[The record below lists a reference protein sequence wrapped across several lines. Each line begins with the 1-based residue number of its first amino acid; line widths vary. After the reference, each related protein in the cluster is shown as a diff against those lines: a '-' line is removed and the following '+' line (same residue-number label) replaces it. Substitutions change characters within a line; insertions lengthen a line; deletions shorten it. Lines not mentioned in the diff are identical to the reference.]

1 MSGRSLCS
9 AGGETAARTWNPLR
23 WFAAGADAPRIGDPG
38 RISRLYRR
46 NRLSVMFAITC
57 GYGFGYTCRLPLAV
71 MKKPLLDEGVFSAE
85 WLGLIGSGFSI
96 GYAVGK
102 LVNGFLADYANV
114 RRFFAAM
121 VLMSAVINLA
131 MLGLV
136 SPWSWMILWGLN
148 GWFQGAGS
156 PCSGVSLANWFSA
169 KERGRY
175 YGIFSSSHSLGE
187 GLTFVFNSLLVANLG
202 WRAGFAGPGVFCIL
216 VALGIYLL
224 LRDRPETMGLP
235 PVADW
240 RNDHPTPTAKTAA
253 AVADTSRNQFQAL
266 RMPAMWVLGLSSACM
281 YVSRY
286 AINSWGMLYLQ
297 ESRGYTL
304 VEAGLMLGLNTGAG
318 LAGCVVY
325 GFVSD
330 KFFNARR
337 PPVTLIFSTLEVIAL
352 VMIFYTPPG
361 HPVVLSVAFLLFGF
375 TLSGLLAVLGG
386 LFAVDIVGRR
396 AAGAAM
402 GFIGI
407 VSYLGNALQEWISGR
422 LIQRG
427 LTLESVTTLNE
438 QGQAVVT
445 QVKHYDFGAAITFW
459 IGASVV
465 SLVLAASLWRV
476 KAKE

>member
-1 MSGRSLCS
+1 
-9 AGGETAARTWNPLR
+9 
-23 WFAAGADAPRIGDPG
+23 
-38 RISRLYRR
+38 
-46 NRLSVMFAITC
+46 MFAITC

-71 MKKPLLDEGVFSAE
+71 MKKPLLDEGVFTAE

-96 GYAVGK
+96 GYALGK

-121 VLMSAVINLA
+121 VLMSALINLA
-131 MLGLV
+131 MLGFV
-136 SPWSWMILWGLN
+136 SPWAWAILWGLN

-169 KERGRY
+169 RERGRY

-216 VALGIYLL
+216 VAFGILLL

-240 RNDHPTPTAKTAA
+240 RNDHPAPTPNTGAPSE
-253 AVADTSRNQFQAL
+253 VGRNQFQAL

-297 ESRGYTL
+297 EHRNYTM

-318 LAGCVVY
+318 LVGCVVY

-337 PPVTLIFSTLEVIAL
+337 PPVTLIFGLLEVIAL
-352 VMIFYTPPG
+352 AAIFFTPPG
-361 HPVVLSVAFLLFGF
+361 HPVVLSAAFLLFGF

-407 VSYLGNALQEWISGR
+407 VSYLGNAMQEWVSGL

-427 LTLESVTTLNE
+427 LTVETVTKLNE
-438 QGQAVVT
+438 QGQAIAT
-445 QVKHYDFGAAITFW
+445 EVKHYDFDAAIAFW
-459 IGASVV
+459 IGASVLSV
-465 SLVLAASLWRV
+465 VLAATLWRV
-476 KAKE
+476 KTKE

>member
-1 MSGRSLCS
+1 MSKPSLSS
-9 AGGETAARTWNPLR
+9 AGCASAARSWNPLR
-23 WFAAGADAPRIGDPG
+23 WFAAGTNAPRITDPE
-38 RISRLYRR
+38 RVNQLYRR
-46 NRLSVMFAITC
+46 NRLSVLLAITC

-71 MKKPLLDEGVFSAE
+71 MKKPLLDEGVFTAE
-85 WLGLIGSGFSI
+85 WLGLIGSAFSI

-114 RRFFAAM
+114 RRFFSAM
-121 VLMSAVINLA
+121 VLMSALINLA
-131 MLGLV
+131 MLGFV
-136 SPWSWMILWGLN
+136 SPWAWAILWGLN

-169 KERGRY
+169 RERGRY

-187 GLTFVFNSLLVANLG
+187 GLTFVFNSLLVAHLG

-216 VALGIYLL
+216 VAFGILLL

-240 RNDHPTPTAKTAA
+240 RNDHPAPTPKTDASA
-253 AVADTSRNQFQAL
+253 EVGRGQFQAL
-266 RMPAMWVLGLSSACM
+266 RMPAMWVLGLASACM

-297 ESRGYTL
+297 EQRQYTL
-304 VEAGLMLGLNTGAG
+304 VQAGLMLGLNTGAG

-325 GFVSD
+325 GFISD
-330 KFFNARR
+330 KLFNARR
-337 PPVTLIFSTLEVIAL
+337 PPVTLIFGLLEVIAL
-352 VMIFYTPPG
+352 VAIFYTPPG
-361 HPVVLSVAFLLFGF
+361 HPMILSAAFLLFGF

-386 LFAVDIVGRR
+386 LFAIDIAGRR
-396 AAGAAM
+396 ATGAAM

-407 VSYLGNALQEWISGR
+407 VSYLGNASQEWISGR

-427 LTLESVTTLNE
+427 LTVETVTKLNE
-438 QGQAVVT
+438 QGQAIVT
-445 QVKHYDFGAAITFW
+445 QVKHYDFSAAIAFW

-465 SLVLAASLWRV
+465 SVVLAAALWRV
-476 KAKE
+476 KTKD

>member
-1 MSGRSLCS
+1 
-9 AGGETAARTWNPLR
+9 LR
-23 WFAAGADAPRIGDPG
+23 WFAAGTDAPRITDPDHVNE
-38 RISRLYRR
+38 LYRR
-46 NRLSVMFAITC
+46 NRLSVIFAITC

-71 MKKPLLDEGVFSAE
+71 MKKPLLDEGVFTAE
-85 WLGLIGSGFSI
+85 WLGLIGSAFSV

-102 LVNGFLADYANV
+102 LVNGFLADHANV

-121 VLMSAVINLA
+121 VLMSALLNLA
-131 MLGLV
+131 MLGFV
-136 SPWSWMILWGLN
+136 SPWGWVILWGLN

-156 PCSGVSLANWFSA
+156 PCSGVALANWFSA
-169 KERGRY
+169 QERGRY

-187 GLTFVFNSLLVANLG
+187 GLTFVFNSLLVAHLG
-202 WRAGFAGPGVFCIL
+202 WRAGFAGPGMFCIL
-216 VALGIYLL
+216 VAFGILLL

-240 RNDHPTPTAKTAA
+240 RNDHPAPAPNTGAPAE
-253 AVADTSRNQFQAL
+253 VGRGQFQAL
-266 RMPAMWVLGLSSACM
+266 RMPAMWVLGLASACM

-297 ESRGYTL
+297 EQRNYTL

-318 LAGCVVY
+318 LVGCVVY

-337 PPVTLIFSTLEVIAL
+337 PPVTLVFGLLEVIAL
-352 VMIFYTPPG
+352 VAIFCTPPG
-361 HPVVLSVAFLLFGF
+361 HPVPLSAAFLLFGF

-386 LFAVDIVGRR
+386 LFAVDIAGRR

-407 VSYLGNALQEWISGR
+407 VSYLGNASQEWISGR

-427 LTLESVTTLNE
+427 LTVETVTQLNE
-438 QGQAVVT
+438 QGQAIVR
-445 QVKHYDFGAAITFW
+445 QVKHYDFSAAIAFW
-459 IGASVV
+459 IGASVLSV
-465 SLVLAASLWRV
+465 VLAATLWRV
-476 KAKE
+476 KTKE

>member
-1 MSGRSLCS
+1 MNPAEPILAERSS
-9 AGGETAARTWNPLR
+9 ATKRWNPLR
-23 WFAAGADAPRIGDPG
+23 WFAAGADAPRLTDPS
-38 RISRLYRR
+38 RISALYRR
-46 NRLSVMFAITC
+46 NRMSVIVAITC

-71 MKKPLLDEGVFSAE
+71 MKKPLLDEGVLSAE
-85 WLGLIGSGFSI
+85 WLGLIGSAFSI

-102 LVNGFLADYANV
+102 LVNGFLADHANV
-114 RRFFAAM
+114 RRFFAGM
-121 VLMSAVINLA
+121 VLMSALINLS

-136 SPWSWMILWGLN
+136 SPWSWAILWGLN

-156 PCSGVSLANWFSA
+156 PCSGVSLANWFSS

-216 VALGIYLL
+216 VAFGILML

-240 RNDHPTPTAKTAA
+240 RKDSPAATARSPIEPAN
-253 AVADTSRNQFQAL
+253 TSRNQFRVL
-266 RMPAMWVLGLSSACM
+266 GMPSLWVLGLSSACM

-297 ESRGYTL
+297 ESRHYTL

-325 GFVSD
+325 GFISD
-330 KFFNARR
+330 KLFNARR
-337 PPVTLIFSTLEVIAL
+337 PPVTFIFGVLEVVAL
-352 VMIFYTPPG
+352 LMIFFTPPG
-361 HPVVLSVAFLLFGF
+361 HPMVLSAAFLLFGF

-407 VSYLGNALQEWISGR
+407 ISYFGNAMQEWVSGR

-427 LTLESVTTLNE
+427 LTVETVKALNDQGLE
-438 QGQAVVT
+438 VVK
-445 QVKHYDFGAAITFW
+445 QVKHYDFSTVIIFW
-459 IGASVV
+459 IGASVLSV
-465 SLVLAASLWRV
+465 ILAATLWRV
-476 KAKE
+476 QTKE